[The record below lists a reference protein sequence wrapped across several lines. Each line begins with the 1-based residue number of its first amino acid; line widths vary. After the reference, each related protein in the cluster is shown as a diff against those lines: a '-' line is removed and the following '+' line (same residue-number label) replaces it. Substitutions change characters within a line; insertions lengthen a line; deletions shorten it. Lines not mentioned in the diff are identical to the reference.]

1 MGHRSASFLQSL
13 TTALVLGATAA
24 FIGVAAS
31 AALYYRH
38 IPWFASAAV
47 GPLVGHMVVVCLAT
61 IALEQSRKRS
71 IRRTLE
77 TSFLNHH
84 VRNTLV
90 QMIMAADLTDTD
102 KQDRYMREA
111 VSRISEALFRVA
123 NSAEVSLEVDI
134 AGSQLNT
141 AERKSVKNKGTVRT
155 ARQADFFHRH
165 LSSHCWNERSLVM
178 KATDS
183 DLSNDEGARITEFI
197 PKKRQSSHEKRREG
211 THLTKL
217 RPQSD
222 DRISASTPTG
232 DDPSSV
238 PCKAARQCLR
248 RSLLCRCGA
257 EDHVFESGLGK
268 PDRVFGS

>member
-1 MGHRSASFLQSL
+1 MACATCADLERDFEFRRAEYIEALSEAYYRVSSELAASKNVELELAKSTLVEHQFVCGDAATGPATDPVDDTRGRTRERAARLGAVIETHGQRLQHPSRTQRAFLGHRSASFLQSL

-38 IPWFASAAV
+38 IPWFASAAA
-47 GPLVGHMVVVCLAT
+47 GPLVDTLVVVCLAT

-77 TSFLNHH
+77 ASFLNHH
-84 VRNTLV
+84 VRNALV

-134 AGSQLNT
+134 AGSQLIR
-141 AERKSVKNKGTVRT
+141 ASEEREKQWDSQNG
-155 ARQADFFHRH
+155 
-165 LSSHCWNERSLVM
+165 
-178 KATDS
+178 KAS
-183 DLSNDEGARITEFI
+183 
-197 PKKRQSSHEKRREG
+197 
-211 THLTKL
+211 
-217 RPQSD
+217 
-222 DRISASTPTG
+222 
-232 DDPSSV
+232 
-238 PCKAARQCLR
+238 
-248 RSLLCRCGA
+248 
-257 EDHVFESGLGK
+257 
-268 PDRVFGS
+268 